1 MLTDPRFETYYHM
14 LVSWNER
21 MNLTAITEREAVYK
35 KHFEDSLA
43 ALDYIPKGARVI
55 DVGTGAGFPAVP
67 IMLMRPDIQVT
78 LVDGLQKRIG
88 FLCELLHELD
98 LTAQCIHARA
108 EDIGRDKR
116 YRGSFD
122 IALSRAVAALP
133 VLLEYTVPL
142 LKVGGVS
149 ICYKGDAGEE
159 LGSASNAA
167 HKLNAALTSVD
178 VNADWGKRCL
188 IFAKKTAPTPNIYP
202 RKAGTPQKFP
212 L

>member
-1 MLTDPRFETYYHM
+1 M

-159 LGSASNAA
+159 LDSASNAA
-167 HKLNAALTSVD
+167 HKLNAVLTSVD

-202 RKAGTPQKFP
+202 RKAGTPQKSP